1 MRLYIARRRS
11 RSARKR
17 NDRLLLPFVWVCL
30 CVLRRWVQLGEI
42 QEALNHLSLAS
53 QEQPGNHEL
62 AVRVPQPAEA
72 EHACARTHAH
82 AHMRARN
89 YTHAY
94 AYTHGS
100 MEARLHAC
108 TSMHACE
115 H

>member
-11 RSARKR
+11 RSARETKR
-17 NDRLLLPFVWVCL
+17 SAASAVWVCL
-30 CVLRRWVQLGEI
+30 CVLRWWVQLGEI
-42 QEALNHLSLAS
+42 QEALNHLSIAS

-62 AVRVPQPAEA
+62 AVRVLYTAEA
-72 EHACARTHAH
+72 EHACARNHAH

-89 YTHAY
+89 NTHAY